1 MRHAQAEATLA
12 ERALVVGV
20 KNAASDLFAAQEA
33 ELLGQT
39 RVEVARLFRDAAA
52 RRAQLGDVPPVQV
65 QRAELE
71 LLRVENELEAARAE
85 PLALCAA
92 LNSLVGQAPET
103 PLRVAFMRRARVR
116 ISKCW
121 KCSALC
127 ARCKPSICRL

>member
-71 LLRVENELEAARAE
+71 LLRVEN
-85 PLALCAA
+85 
-92 LNSLVGQAPET
+92 
-103 PLRVAFMRRARVR
+103 
-116 ISKCW
+116 
-121 KCSALC
+121 
-127 ARCKPSICRL
+127 